1 MAILLTCPCG
11 RKLKIKEEFAG
22 QEGQCPACGATLM
35 IPYANEV
42 PEVALAEPAPVAAPQ
57 PGAEQRSDQ
66 EVRRVPKRRDERA
79 ERIGN
84 HGGGDLPVNGDYFV
98 DAPAE
103 IGPLVSAYTTLRKG
117 QRPWSIPARTIVCV
131 LATFGGLLLGA
142 GIDLVFDLIPGFWSA
157 IWLIVF
163 PAGAFL
169 LALYLT
175 SFTHTVTYVG
185 QEGAA
190 RYCCSGTRN
199 NVTKNEVFQ
208 FRDATHLRT
217 STTHHYNRG
226 SYQYTSYKYTWT
238 DVGGRQRYEISGTHN
253 SRQSTPPSTHA
264 FHYARAAE
272 LAWTM
277 YLMEQAHRQ
286 IDLAG
291 GVSFPLKGRQSI
303 RICPGLIVF
312 SLKDEE
318 PIEWEAEDVGDAVIQ
333 QGVVKIKRVDAQEG
347 WFSSTGVVKFPFDQ
361 LANAQLF
368 FHLLE
373 KHIGVEVR

>member
-1 MAILLTCPCG
+1 
-11 RKLKIKEEFAG
+11 
-22 QEGQCPACGATLM
+22 
-35 IPYANEV
+35 
-42 PEVALAEPAPVAAPQ
+42 
-57 PGAEQRSDQ
+57 
-66 EVRRVPKRRDERA
+66 
-79 ERIGN
+79 
-84 HGGGDLPVNGDYFV
+84 
-98 DAPAE
+98 
-103 IGPLVSAYTTLRKG
+103 
-117 QRPWSIPARTIVCV
+117 V
-131 LATFGGLLLGA
+131 LATFGGLFLGA
-142 GIDLVFDLIPGFWSA
+142 GIDLVFDLRGSFWF
-157 IWLIVF
+157 IVWPLVF
-163 PAGAFL
+163 LAGAFL

-175 SFTHTVTYVG
+175 SFSHTVSYVG
-185 QEGAA
+185 EEGVA
-190 RYCCSGTRN
+190 RYCCSGTRDTVN
-199 NVTKNEVFQ
+199 KTEVFQ

-238 DVGGRQRYEISGTHN
+238 DVGGRPRHEISGTHN
-253 SRQSTPPSTHA
+253 SRQSTPPSTHP

-272 LAWTM
+272 LAWTL

-312 SLKDEE
+312 NLKDDE
-318 PIEWEAEDVGDAVIQ
+318 PIEWEAEEVGDAVIQ

-373 KHIGVEVR
+373 KYIGVEVR